1 MVSITQCANGHFYD
15 SSTYQAC
22 PYCRESQRPWQLRR
36 STVIF
41 GRYLVCQFLGHGG
54 FAVSYLASDL
64 EQGTLVVLKECFP
77 AIIADRAPDG
87 LSVVVSESD
96 QEDFAAYC
104 QQLTS
109 EAETLTRCTLPN
121 IPRCFDCF
129 KENNTCYLVTEYI
142 PGPTLK
148 NYIDMHGGRLAVQE
162 AKRLLLPVLDD
173 LDRLHEQGILHR
185 DIAPDN
191 LIISSGRDVA
201 VLVDFGSALTPDK
214 NGKTAQ
220 VFLKPGFSPP
230 EQYMRYGKEGPW
242 TDVYAFA
249 AVFYY
254 ALTGKCPPDAIA
266 RIGEDTLIRPTQLN
280 AALNADLESALL
292 GMLSI
297 HTRDRCSA
305 AADFRRALAAVETNP
320 ASQVLY
326 EDFSVMPHA
335 SLSSMEAEPF
345 ASTCA
350 AAPLETDPFAET
362 CPASSLGEELFAYTS
377 PASLPEIESFANT
390 GALSPME
397 AQPFA
402 STCAASPMEADPFA
416 NTGAATPMGIGSAPS
431 RPQQEPSRPGGLFSK
446 FFQNRAKQKQP
457 NTAQPPVM
465 PPRVADVEFS
475 ALFPKHF
482 LKGEYS
488 VLEIYIYEQTQRH
501 IIEQALASGGDAVK
515 EKRGSAFR
523 ISEENVVRVRLES
536 ADPEV
541 QILGSDEAQIWYGNY
556 LVFDFSVY
564 LSETYPKRQLMFTA
578 TVLINEVP
586 ATRLRFT
593 AECNTL
599 REQKLEVSREDILS
613 AFISYASQDRARVA
627 AIIQGMRKARPD
639 MDVFFDVDSLRSGEN
654 WRRALRAEIERRDI
668 LFLCWSLAAKE
679 SEWVDRE
686 WRYAL
691 ENKGLDCIEPI
702 PIDPPNVCPPPK
714 ELASKHFND
723 RGLLYIDR

>member
-41 GRYLVCQFLGHGG
+41 GRYQVRQFLGHGG
-54 FAVSYLASDL
+54 FAMSYLASDL
-64 EQGTLVVLKECFP
+64 EQGTSVVLKECFP

-87 LSVVVSESD
+87 LSVVVSEPD

-148 NYIDMHGGRLAVQE
+148 NYIDMHRGRLAVQE

-191 LIISSGRDVA
+191 LIISSDRDVA

-350 AAPLETDPFAET
+350 AAPLETDPFA
-362 CPASSLGEELFAYTS
+362 
-377 PASLPEIESFANT
+377 
-390 GALSPME
+390 
-397 AQPFA
+397 
-402 STCAASPMEADPFA
+402 

-457 NTAQPPVM
+457 NTAQPPVT

>member
-41 GRYLVCQFLGHGG
+41 GRYQVRQFLGHGG
-54 FAVSYLASDL
+54 FAMSYLASDL
-64 EQGTLVVLKECFP
+64 EQDTSVVLKECFP

-87 LSVVVSESD
+87 LSVVVSEPD

-148 NYIDMHGGRLAVQE
+148 NYIDIHGGRLAVQE

-191 LIISSGRDVA
+191 LIISSDRDVA

-326 EDFSVMPHA
+326 EDFSVMPYA

-350 AAPLETDPFAET
+350 A
-362 CPASSLGEELFAYTS
+362 
-377 PASLPEIESFANT
+377 
-390 GALSPME
+390 SPME
-397 AQPFA
+397 A
-402 STCAASPMEADPFA
+402 EPFA

-431 RPQQEPSRPGGLFSK
+431 RPQQESSRPGGLFSK
-446 FFQNRAKQKQP
+446 LFQNRAKQKQP

-536 ADPEV
+536 TDPEV

>member
-41 GRYLVCQFLGHGG
+41 GRYQVRQFLGHGG
-54 FAVSYLASDL
+54 FAMSYLASDL
-64 EQGTLVVLKECFP
+64 EQGTSVVLKECFP

-87 LSVVVSESD
+87 LNVVVSEPD

-148 NYIDMHGGRLAVQE
+148 NYIDIHGGRLAVQE

-191 LIISSGRDVA
+191 LIISSDRDVA

-326 EDFSVMPHA
+326 EDFSVMPYA

-377 PASLPEIESFANT
+377 PASLPEIEPFANT
-390 GALSPME
+390 AALSPME
-397 AQPFA
+397 AEPFA
-402 STCAASPMEADPFA
+402 STCAASPMEAEPFA

-446 FFQNRAKQKQP
+446 FFQNKAKQKQP

-541 QILGSDEAQIWYGNY
+541 QILGSDESQIWYGNY

>member
-87 LSVVVSESD
+87 LSVIVSEPD

-335 SLSSMEAEPF
+335 SLSSMEAE
-345 ASTCA
+345 
-350 AAPLETDPFAET
+350 
-362 CPASSLGEELFAYTS
+362 
-377 PASLPEIESFANT
+377 
-390 GALSPME
+390 
-397 AQPFA
+397 PFA